1 MIDAHSLAERYSR
14 EEILTSYLD
23 TLRLTPETIGPAAW
37 NNLFYTDDYLRE
49 NTTLYCSNCLFSGLG
64 QAPSTYVQ
72 DFEGAGK
79 QRALTVLSVMKSN
92 KIISDQEYKD
102 SAEAVK
108 KNSHLSQVIHKA
120 SPCLSSLYCTS
131 TKRAWPDCFTKK
143 R

>member
-1 MIDAHSLAERYSR
+1 MITSEKTPLYIAQIAYLA
-14 EEILTSYLD
+14 
-23 TLRLTPETIGPAAW
+23 
-37 NNLFYTDDYLRE
+37 
-49 NTTLYCSNCLFSGLG
+49 GLG